1 MAYDDEVK
9 KIDTNELR
17 VNLTKYLTENLG
29 DTIFITRYN
38 RLVAELRVYTEE
50 TRRKTEL
57 RIAKLLKKKRKR
69 SNILYFKLWKRI
81 ITQHPEGAA
90 SIFVLLLLQESKV
103 C

>member
-1 MAYDDEVK
+1 MTYDDIK

-38 RLVAELRVYTEE
+38 RLVAELRVYTEH

-57 RIAKLLKKKRKR
+57 RIAKKMIEAAERDKKK
-69 SNILYFKLWKRI
+69 
-81 ITQHPEGAA
+81 
-90 SIFVLLLLQESKV
+90 
-103 C
+103 

>member
-1 MAYDDEVK
+1 MAYDDDIR

-38 RLVAELRVYTEE
+38 KLVAELRVYTEE

-57 RIAKLLKKKRKR
+57 RIAKKMLEAAERESKRESKKK
-69 SNILYFKLWKRI
+69 
-81 ITQHPEGAA
+81 
-90 SIFVLLLLQESKV
+90 
-103 C
+103 